1 MENFKNITEAVI
13 VSTITTNQP
22 ETEKLTALVLQDGL
36 DEITIEPCTAVPVLA
51 GGTETDRQDALL
63 VIFRRNGCM
72 EEAVVFGWDVSEI
85 QSREDWKSMCDDTA
99 AWDMDAESS
108 LPTVV
113 RYPSD
118 RLATVYLDDDAE

>member
-1 MENFKNITEAVI
+1 MENFKNITEAI
-13 VSTITTNQP
+13 IASTITTNQP

-72 EEAVVFGWDVSEI
+72 EEAVVFGWDVAEI
-85 QSREDWKSMCDDTA
+85 RDINDWKSMCADAA
-99 AWDMDAESS
+99 AWDTNAESS
-108 LPTVV
+108 LSTAI

-118 RLATVYLDDDAE
+118 RLTTVYLNDEE